1 MNARNRL
8 TEISVLRTHALQAF
22 LKMILPEDWK
32 QSLYEEAKN
41 AVENNIHKESYIAAY
56 EKMRDVG
63 IDQYCVEDMDVA
75 FINVIIQYCKDIA
88 KTHRNTQ
95 NAVRTL
101 SVDRNGS
108 SHSGENE
115 DEEELYL
122 RGLLELCDLRSFI
135 RVVDRYEKT
144 IDDSIRMNYRQK
156 YISEIQ
162 QLMDQL
168 DEERIE
174 LIQWRKGLDKDIQ
187 RVIASNNPLQTW
199 GEIFDNYINRYF
211 KIEKNYNK
219 FDEFMIQA
227 SDAGIAFA
235 HIHAA
240 HCFMRKEEYA
250 EAERRILMLS
260 CAYDKLETPDAREI
274 IRIINS
280 LHQRT
285 GSISDEMKQLAERI
299 IAEGHPVEVNDSG
312 QYLWRMKDGRVSL

>member
-75 FINVIIQYCKDIA
+75 FMNVIIQYCKAIA

-101 SVDRNGS
+101 SVDRNES

-144 IDDSIRMNYRQK
+144 IDNSLRENYRQK
-156 YISEIQ
+156 YIAEIQ
-162 QLMDQL
+162 QLMDQM

-174 LIQWRKGLDKDIQ
+174 LIQWRKGLDRDIQ
-187 RVIASNNPLQTW
+187 RVITSKNPLQTW
-199 GEIFDNYINRYF
+199 CEINENYIKRYF
-211 KIEKNYNK
+211 TIEKNHEKY
-219 FDEFMIQA
+219 DEFMIFA
-227 SDAGIAFA
+227 SDAGIEYA

-240 HCFMRKEEYA
+240 RYFMRKEEYN

-260 CAYDKLETPDAREI
+260 CANNKINTPDAREI
-274 IRIINS
+274 VHIIN
-280 LHQRT
+280 LLQQRT
-285 GSISDEMKQLAERI
+285 GAISDEMKQLAERI